1 MSAIAAVAF
10 TAVMVALAVFQLA
23 LIAGAP
29 LGHFVWGGADRVL
42 PRGKRIGSVVSL
54 GIVMNGIS
62 RSKPERY
69 TMAPVCVVL
78 TVLSLVVAL
87 G

>member
-1 MSAIAAVAF
+1 MIVAYSA
-10 TAVMVALAVFQLA
+10 
-23 LIAGAP
+23 
-29 LGHFVWGGADRVL
+29 
-42 PRGKRIGSVVSL
+42 L

-78 TVLSLVVAL
+78 TVLSVMVSI